1 MILYYNFATT
11 WPTCYFFPNPGCL
24 NVKTIVRFEQ
34 HSSSSFGGSLFNTS
48 MMFGIEK
55 VKHSDPLHP
64 RKASSYGHFYFDR
77 WYLQKC
83 TTDFLRCICAK
94 ARFGNP
100 FFLRYMVGMFEDT
113 NLAAIHGKRVLG
125 GFLLSVWDFC
135 FDRLEALGDVCLHR
149 MAHFVKLSNDLRF
162 RSENFVFA
170 FEHKPKRERVM
181 WVYWNASLRECYCVR
196 EENAILSAHLV
207 FGCTCKGVVA
217 SSRAPKSASC

>member
-77 WYLQKC
+77 WYLQKFI
-83 TTDFLRCICAK
+83 TDFFALHLCEGALWEPVLSKVHGRDVRGHQPGCHPRETGPWWLSPECMRFLFWS
-94 ARFGNP
+94 ARSP
-100 FFLRYMVGMFEDT
+100 RRRL
-113 NLAAIHGKRVLG
+113 LAQNGT
-125 GFLLSVWDFC
+125 FC
-135 FDRLEALGDVCLHR
+135 
-149 MAHFVKLSNDLRF
+149 
-162 RSENFVFA
+162 
-170 FEHKPKRERVM
+170 
-181 WVYWNASLRECYCVR
+181 
-196 EENAILSAHLV
+196 
-207 FGCTCKGVVA
+207 
-217 SSRAPKSASC
+217 